1 LRERHGKAETFRS
14 SAGIARLRNRT
25 TEKQSLFPL
34 ISGAKPGEESAHLT
48 LTAFH
53 GKILVMPLKYQTGFG
68 NEFATESVEGALP
81 VGRNSPQKAPLGLY
95 AEQFSGSAFTVPRA
109 GNKRTW
115 TYRIRPSVLHKP
127 FRQIENKLFRS
138 TPFDEVVT
146 TPNQLR
152 WDPLALPN
160 GPTDFVDGITTIAG
174 NGDLFAQTGIGIHI
188 YVCNRDM
195 EDRFFY
201 NADGEMLLVPEMGS
215 LTIYTELGVIEVSPG
230 EVCCLPRGLKFR
242 VTIGATGGNPTGREG
257 VNARGYV
264 CENYGAQFRLP
275 DLGPIGA
282 NGLANPRDFET
293 PVAWYE
299 DREGEME
306 QVAKF
311 GGNLWA
317 CEIDHSPLDVVAWH
331 GNYAPYKYDLRR
343 FNTIGS
349 ISFDHPDPSIFTVMT
364 SPSGEAGVANCDFVI
379 FPDRWLVAEDTFR
392 PPWYHRNTMSEYMG
406 LIYGQYDAKEEG
418 FVPGGGSLHNQ
429 MSAHGPDLDAF
440 EKASNADLKPQKLSG
455 TLAFMFESRYVI
467 RPTKFAMDCAEL
479 QNEYSEVWQGLKKN
493 FS

>member
-1 LRERHGKAETFRS
+1 M
-14 SAGIARLRNRT
+14 
-25 TEKQSLFPL
+25 
-34 ISGAKPGEESAHLT
+34 KPQ
-48 LTAFH
+48 
-53 GKILVMPLKYQTGFG
+53 YQTGFG
-68 NEFATESVEGALP
+68 NEFATEAVEGALP

-95 AEQFSGSAFTVPRA
+95 AEQFSGTAFTVPR
-109 GNKRTW
+109 GHNRRTW

-138 TPFDEVVT
+138 SPFDEIVT

-152 WDPLALPN
+152 WNPLPIPTE
-160 GPTDFVDGITTIAG
+160 PTDFVDGITTIAG
-174 NGDLFAQTGIGIHI
+174 NGDLFSQAGVGVHI
-188 YVCNRDM
+188 YSFNKGM
-195 EDRFFY
+195 GDRVFY
-201 NADGEMLLVPEMGS
+201 NADGEMLIVPEKGS
-215 LTIYTELGVIEVSPG
+215 LAIYTELGVIGVQPG
-230 EVCCLPRGLKFR
+230 HVAVLPRGLKFR
-242 VTIGATGGNPTGREG
+242 VEIANWPPAEAGGSDKD
-257 VNARGYV
+257 ARGYI
-264 CENYGAQFRLP
+264 CENYGQQFRLP

-282 NGLANPRDFET
+282 NGLANPRDFKT

-299 DREGEME
+299 DKDGPHEI
-306 QVAKF
+306 VAKF

-317 CEIDHSPLDVVAWH
+317 CETDHSPLDVVAWH
-331 GNYAPYKYDLRR
+331 GNYVPYLYDLTR

-349 ISFDHPDPSIFTVMT
+349 ISFDHPDPSIFTVLT
-364 SPSGEAGVANCDFVI
+364 SPSGETGVANCDFVI

-440 EKASNADLKPQKLSG
+440 EKASNSELKPQKLSG
-455 TLAFMFESRYVI
+455 TMAFMFESRYII

-479 QNEYSEVWQGLKKN
+479 QHEYSEVWQGLKKN
-493 FS
+493 FNI

>member
-1 LRERHGKAETFRS
+1 ME
-14 SAGIARLRNRT
+14 
-25 TEKQSLFPL
+25 
-34 ISGAKPGEESAHLT
+34 
-48 LTAFH
+48 
-53 GKILVMPLKYQTGFG
+53 LKYQTGFG
-68 NEFATESVEGALP
+68 NEFAIEAVEGALP

-95 AEQFSGSAFTVPRA
+95 AEQLSGTAFTVPRS

-115 TYRIRPSVLHKP
+115 TYRIRPSVMHKP
-127 FRQIENKLFRS
+127 FQQRDNKLWRS
-138 TPFDEVVT
+138 SPFDEVVT

-152 WDPLALPN
+152 WDPLPLPDE
-160 GPTDFVDGITTIAG
+160 PTDFIDGIVTIAG
-174 NGDLFAQTGIGIHI
+174 NGELFSQAGIAVHI
-188 YVCNRDM
+188 FRANKPM
-195 EDRFFY
+195 TDRFFY
-201 NADGEMLLVPEMGS
+201 NADGEMLVVAERNRVRFL
-215 LTIYTELGVIEVSPG
+215 TELGVVEIGPG

-242 VTIGATGGNPTGREG
+242 VELPDGD
-257 VNARGYV
+257 ARGYI

-299 DREGEME
+299 DIDGEFE

-311 GGNLWA
+311 GGNLWS

-349 ISFDHPDPSIFTVMT
+349 ISFDHPDPSIFTVLT
-364 SPSGEAGVANCDFVI
+364 SPSGEPGVANCDFVI
-379 FPDRWLVAEDTFR
+379 FPDRWLVGEDTFR

-440 EKASNADLKPQKLSG
+440 EKASNAELKPQKLSG
-455 TLAFMFESRYVI
+455 TMAFMFESRYII

-479 QNEYSEVWQGLKKN
+479 QHNYSDVWQGLKKL
-493 FS
+493 FRT

>member
-1 LRERHGKAETFRS
+1 MRG
-14 SAGIARLRNRT
+14 SAA
-25 TEKQSLFPL
+25 QFSF
-34 ISGAKPGEESAHLT
+34 
-48 LTAFH
+48 
-53 GKILVMPLKYQTGFG
+53 MDLKYQTGFG
-68 NEFATESVEGALP
+68 NEFASEAVEGALP

-95 AEQFSGSAFTVPRA
+95 AEQFSGTAFTVPRA
-109 GNKRTW
+109 YNKRTW

-127 FRQIENKLFRS
+127 FAQIDNKLFKS
-138 TPFDEVVT
+138 SPFDEIPT

-152 WDPLALPN
+152 WNPLQIPSE
-160 GPTDFVDGITTIAG
+160 PTDFIDGITTIAG
-174 NGDLFAQTGIGIHI
+174 NGDLFAQTGIAIHI
-188 YVCNRDM
+188 YACNRDM

-201 NADGEMLLVPEMGS
+201 NADGEMLIVPEMGG
-215 LTIYTELGVIEVSPG
+215 LAIFTELGLIDVNPG

-242 VTIGATGGNPTGREG
+242 VAINEGASVAQGGNPTGRKG
-257 VNARGYV
+257 VQGARGYV

-299 DREGEME
+299 DKDAKCEI
-306 QVAKF
+306 VAKF
-311 GGNLWA
+311 GGNLWS
-317 CEIDHSPLDVVAWH
+317 CETDHSPLDVVAWH

-364 SPSGEAGVANCDFVI
+364 SPSGETGVANCDFVI

-418 FVPGGGSLHNQ
+418 FVAGGGSLHNQ

-440 EKASNADLKPQKLSG
+440 EKASNAALQPQKLSG
-455 TLAFMFESRYVI
+455 TMAFMFESRYII
-467 RPTKFAMDCAEL
+467 RPTKFAMETSQL
-479 QNEYSEVWQGLKKN
+479 QQEYFEVWQRLKKN
-493 FS
+493 FKA